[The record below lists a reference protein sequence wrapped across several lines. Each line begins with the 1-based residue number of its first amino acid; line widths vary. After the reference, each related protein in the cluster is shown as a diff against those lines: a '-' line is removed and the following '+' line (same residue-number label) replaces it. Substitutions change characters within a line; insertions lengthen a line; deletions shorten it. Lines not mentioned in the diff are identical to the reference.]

1 MGNWLYE
8 KALPLLEYVP
18 YVLLGCVCAALIA
31 ALIYALVRRSQKKP
45 VQRYIRDTR
54 RGYSSLFPWLV
65 GICIFFLSG
74 VADSLLYSFYNLKL
88 DNGLQLI
95 PLTGED
101 AMGNTV
107 YTPLANYISVFN
119 KELNYPV
126 TLANFAVS
134 LILQLPV
141 IIAFS
146 LIIAL
151 MLNGKIRGRG
161 FFRTV
166 FFLPV
171 IIATGPVMNQLT
183 AQGVS
188 SVPMV
193 SQNVITSVLAGMPEF
208 ISTPISDLFSQLILI
223 LWNSGIQILIFLAGL
238 QKVPT
243 AMYEA
248 AKIDGASGWETF
260 WKITLPTVKPLILL
274 NSIYTVVTLAT
285 GGSNEIIELIY
296 NATYTATQGYS
307 YAMAMSWIYTLVVA
321 VILVIVFLLLREKS
335 DKHVVYEQKRI
346 NMKTTAA
353 GR

>member
-1 MGNWLYE
+1 MSKKKRNPHD
-8 KALPLLEYVP
+8 K
-18 YVLLGCVCAALIA
+18 
-31 ALIYALVRRSQKKP
+31 RR
-45 VQRYIRDTR
+45 ITR
-54 RGYSSLFPWLV
+54 RTLREWGFGYLFIAPWIV
-65 GICIFFLSG
+65 GVSIFFLYAMVRSLEFSFSKVELSNG
-74 VADSLLYSFYNLKL
+74 VILHPLE
-88 DNGLQLI
+88 NGLF
-95 PLTGED
+95 E
-101 AMGNTV
+101 NFV
-107 YTPLANYISVFN
+107 KVFTTDVN
-119 KELNYPV
+119 FPGI
-126 TLANFAVS
+126 LANFGVG
-134 LILQLPV
+134 LVLQLPV

-151 MLNGKIRGRG
+151 LLNSKIRCRSL
-161 FFRTV
+161 FRMS

-171 IIATGPVMNQLT
+171 IIATGPVMSKLT

-193 SQNVITSVLAGMPEF
+193 SQNALLSILSELPEF
-208 ISTPISDLFSQLILI
+208 IYQPISNLFSGLIMI

-238 QKVPT
+238 QKVPRT
-243 AMYEA
+243 LYEA
-248 AKIDGASGWETF
+248 AKIDGASGWESF

-296 NATYTATQGYS
+296 TATYTATQGYS

-335 DKHVVYEQKRI
+335 DKHEVYEQKRI

>member
-1 MGNWLYE
+1 MSKKKRNPHD
-8 KALPLLEYVP
+8 K
-18 YVLLGCVCAALIA
+18 
-31 ALIYALVRRSQKKP
+31 RR
-45 VQRYIRDTR
+45 ITR
-54 RGYSSLFPWLV
+54 RTLREWGFGYLFIAPWIV
-65 GICIFFLSG
+65 GVSIFFLYAMVRSLEFSFSKVELSNG
-74 VADSLLYSFYNLKL
+74 VVLHPLE
-88 DNGLQLI
+88 NGLF
-95 PLTGED
+95 E
-101 AMGNTV
+101 NFV
-107 YTPLANYISVFN
+107 KVFTTDVN
-119 KELNYPV
+119 FP
-126 TLANFAVS
+126 TILANFGVG
-134 LILQLPV
+134 LVLQLPV

-151 MLNGKIRGRG
+151 LLNSKIRCRSL
-161 FFRTV
+161 FRMI

-171 IIATGPVMNQLT
+171 IIATGPVMSKLT

-193 SQNVITSVLAGMPEF
+193 SQNALLSVLSELPEF
-208 ISTPISDLFSQLILI
+208 IYQPISNLFSGLIMI

-238 QKVPT
+238 QKVPRT
-243 AMYEA
+243 LYEA
-248 AKIDGASGWETF
+248 AKIDGASGWESF

-274 NSIYTVVTLAT
+274 NSVYTVVTLAT

>member
-1 MGNWLYE
+1 MSKKKRNPHD
-8 KALPLLEYVP
+8 K
-18 YVLLGCVCAALIA
+18 
-31 ALIYALVRRSQKKP
+31 RR
-45 VQRYIRDTR
+45 ITR
-54 RGYSSLFPWLV
+54 RTLREWGFGYLFIAPWIV
-65 GICIFFLSG
+65 GVSIFFLYAMVRSLEFSFSKVELSNG
-74 VADSLLYSFYNLKL
+74 VILHPLE
-88 DNGLQLI
+88 NGLF
-95 PLTGED
+95 E
-101 AMGNTV
+101 NFV
-107 YTPLANYISVFN
+107 KVFTTDVN
-119 KELNYPV
+119 FPGI
-126 TLANFAVS
+126 LANFGVG
-134 LILQLPV
+134 LVLQLPV

-151 MLNGKIRGRG
+151 LLNSNIRCRSL
-161 FFRTV
+161 FRMI

-171 IIATGPVMNQLT
+171 IIATGPVMSKLT

-193 SQNVITSVLAGMPEF
+193 SQNALLSVLSELPEF
-208 ISTPISDLFSQLILI
+208 IYQPISNLFSGLIMI

-238 QKVPT
+238 QKVPRT
-243 AMYEA
+243 LYEA
-248 AKIDGASGWETF
+248 AKIDGASGWESF

-285 GGSNEIIELIY
+285 GGTNEIIELIY
-296 NATYTATQGYS
+296 TATYTATQGYS